1 MFRDRNVKEK
11 ENSRHKCDKEWK
23 CSVCNLIFKSLFL
36 LNLHTAVHSSNDIK
50 IENQTSAC
58 PQCGLE
64 FQKQSE
70 LVNHVSQHGRKAL
83 PKAKRLN
90 PLSSYKCSMCYKRFA
105 TKIRLQ
111 QHCLAHGAEDQKPL
125 PCSICLKRFMN
136 NSALSGHLKTHKGK
150 SITNRS
156 IRIKQYRISSII
168 ISICRKQ
175 TGLRVPNV
183 QTTISPRYNA
193 EGSRWDA

>member
-1 MFRDRNVKEK
+1 MFRGRNMKEK
-11 ENSRHKCDKEWK
+11 ENSRQNNKCNKEWK
-23 CSVCNLIFKSLFL
+23 CSVCNLIFRKPSL
-36 LNLHTAVHSSNDIK
+36 LNLHTIIHSSNDIK

-70 LVNHVSQHGRKAL
+70 LVNHVSQHGRSAL
-83 PKAKRLN
+83 PKTKRLT
-90 PLSSYKCSMCYKRFA
+90 PLSTYKCSMCYKRFA

-136 NSALSGHLKTHKGK
+136 NSALSGHLKTHKGNKSVTSK
-150 SITNRS
+150 SIKSNNKS
-156 IRIKQYRISSII
+156 EDLYYNNLNLQKINKSLSAQCAGSYFA
-168 ISICRKQ
+168 K
-175 TGLRVPNV
+175 V
-183 QTTISPRYNA
+183 QC
-193 EGSRWDA
+193 

>member
-1 MFRDRNVKEK
+1 MKEK
-11 ENSRHKCDKEWK
+11 ENSRQNNKCNKEWK
-23 CSVCNLIFKSLFL
+23 CSVCNLIFKKPSL
-36 LNLHTAVHSSNDIK
+36 LNLHTIIHSSNDIK

-70 LVNHVSQHGRKAL
+70 LVNHVSQHGRSAL
-83 PKAKRLN
+83 PKTKRLT
-90 PLSSYKCSMCYKRFA
+90 PLSTYKCSMCYKRFA

-136 NSALSGHLKTHKGK
+136 NSALSGHLKTHKGNKSVTSK
-150 SITNRS
+150 SIKSNNKS
-156 IRIKQYRISSII
+156 EDLYYNNLDLQKINKSLSAQCAGSYFA
-168 ISICRKQ
+168 K
-175 TGLRVPNV
+175 V
-183 QTTISPRYNA
+183 QC
-193 EGSRWDA
+193 

>member
-1 MFRDRNVKEK
+1 MLRGRNMKEK
-11 ENSRHKCDKEWK
+11 ENSRNKCNKEWK
-23 CSVCNLIFKSLFL
+23 CSVCNLIFRKQSL
-36 LNLHTAVHSSNDIK
+36 LNLHTAVHSSIDIK

-70 LVNHVSQHGRKAL
+70 LVNHVSQHGRSAL
-83 PKAKRLN
+83 PKTKRLT
-90 PLSSYKCSMCYKRFA
+90 PLSTYKCSMCYKRFA

-150 SITNRS
+150 AATQVKYSEVKKVLIAIFLQFQFLQKTSRS
-156 IRIKQYRISSII
+156 LNAQCASSYFA
-168 ISICRKQ
+168 K
-175 TGLRVPNV
+175 V
-183 QTTISPRYNA
+183 QC
-193 EGSRWDA
+193 

>member
-11 ENSRHKCDKEWK
+11 ENSRQNKCDKESK
-23 CSVCNLIFKSLFL
+23 CSVCSLIFRNSFL
-36 LNLHTAVHSSNDIK
+36 LNLHAAVHSSNDIK
-50 IENQTSAC
+50 IENQISAC

-70 LVNHVSQHGRKAL
+70 LVNHVSQHGRTAL

-90 PLSSYKCSMCYKRFA
+90 PLGSYKCSMCYKRFA

-150 SITNRS
+150 SVTNWL
-156 IRIKQYRISSII
+156 IRIKQYPTTVGYNFDLQKINKFSSAR
-168 ISICRKQ
+168 C
-175 TGLRVPNV
+175 
-183 QTTISPRYNA
+183 A
-193 EGSRWDA
+193 GSYFAKVRC